1 MSAPGPARRL
11 LRAAGWL
18 LPAALLAAG
27 CGESRPSFLLVVV
40 DALRA
45 DHLGCYGYHRDTS
58 PALDSLAGAGVMW
71 TRAQAQAPWTLPAG
85 ASILSGLSV
94 RSHRVGQTASHLYGM
109 SPEMPT
115 AATLLSA
122 AGYATAGQ
130 VNGYWLGPDFGF
142 HRGFG
147 SFSAYP
153 NGHGRARL
161 AVDEI
166 IDMIGELD
174 PDRPFFAFLHLYD
187 PHSPYHP
194 PSEYGGLWAEDP
206 GGGRFHWD
214 VDHLAGVVRD
224 PENRQRYVNLYDG
237 EIRWT
242 DAQLA
247 RLFAWLRETGRAET
261 TVVIVTA
268 DHGEEFLD
276 HGWVEHSV
284 TLYQEVLHVPLLA
297 AGPGMPRGVVDS
309 TVVGQ
314 IDLLPTMLEMASA
327 EIPRHLEGRPM
338 LPTGSG
344 AGRVMPSSGP
354 TPEHSPSGT
363 VRDRNRVA
371 VRQGDRKLI
380 WDADADS
387 AVMYDLAA
395 DSGEMSPLPPDSG
408 LLREAMRH
416 WATPRAFEPVEV
428 EGPEGE
434 EADMLRDLGY
444 I

>member
-1 MSAPGPARRL
+1 MSLSGFTRRVL
-11 LRAAGWL
+11 LVAGWVF
-18 LPAALLAAG
+18 PAALLAAG
-27 CGESRPSFLLVVV
+27 CGERRPSFLLVVV

-58 PALDSLAGAGVMW
+58 PALDSLASAGVIW
-71 TRAQAQAPWTLPAG
+71 TGAQAQAPWTLPAG
-85 ASILSGLSV
+85 ASILSGLTV
-94 RSHRVGQTASHLYGM
+94 RAHGVRQAASHLYGM
-109 SPEMPT
+109 PPEMPT

-130 VNGYWLGPDFGF
+130 ANGYWLGSDLGF
-142 HRGFG
+142 HRGFRR
-147 SFSAYP
+147 FSAYP
-153 NGHGRARL
+153 NGHGRACL

-166 IDMIGELD
+166 IDMIEELD

-187 PHSPYHP
+187 VHSPYHP
-194 PSEYGGLWAEDP
+194 PSEYGELWAENP
-206 GGGRFHWD
+206 TRGRFHWD
-214 VDHLAGVVRD
+214 ADHLAGVVRD
-224 PENRQRYVNLYDG
+224 PKNRQRYVDLYDG

-242 DAQLA
+242 DQQLA

-261 TVVIVTA
+261 TVVMVTA

-276 HGWVEHSV
+276 HGWIEHSV

-297 AGPGMPRGVVDS
+297 AGPGIPRGAVDS

-314 IDLLPTMLEMASA
+314 IDLVPTMLEMASA
-327 EIPRHLEGRPM
+327 EIPRHLEGRPL
-338 LPTGSG
+338 LPVGSG
-344 AGRVMPSSGP
+344 AGRVMPSSGT
-354 TPEHSPSGT
+354 TPEHRASGSI
-363 VRDRNRVA
+363 RDRNRIA
-371 VRQGDRKLI
+371 VRQGRRKLI

-395 DSGEMSPLPPDSG
+395 DPEEMSPLPPDSG
-408 LLREAMRH
+408 LLREARRH
-416 WATPRAFEPVEV
+416 WATPRAFQPVEV

>member
-1 MSAPGPARRL
+1 MSLPGLARRL
-11 LRAAGWL
+11 LRLTGWV

-27 CGESRPSFLLVVV
+27 CGKSRPSFLLVVV

-58 PALDSLAGAGVMW
+58 PALDSLAGSGVMW
-71 TRAQAQAPWTLPAG
+71 ARAQAQAPWTLPAG

-94 RSHRVGQTASHLYGM
+94 RAHRVGRTASHLYGM
-109 SPEMPT
+109 PPEMPT

-130 VNGYWLGPDFGF
+130 VNGYWLGPELAF
-142 HRGFG
+142 HRGFRR
-147 SFSAYP
+147 FSAYP

-161 AVDEI
+161 AVDEM
-166 IDMIGELD
+166 IDMIEDLD

-187 PHSPYHP
+187 VHSPYHP
-194 PSEYGGLWAEDP
+194 PSEYGGLWAGEP
-206 GGGRFHWD
+206 GSGRFHWD
-214 VDHLAGVVRD
+214 ADHLAGVVRD
-224 PENRQRYVNLYDG
+224 PENRQRYVDLYDG

-247 RLFAWLRETGRAET
+247 RLFGWLRGTGRAET

-276 HGWVEHSV
+276 HGWIEHSV

-297 AGPGMPRGVVDS
+297 AGPGIPPGEVDS

-327 EIPRHLEGRPM
+327 ELPGHLEGRSL
-338 LPTGSG
+338 LPAGSG
-344 AGRVMPSSGP
+344 AGRVIPSSGP
-354 TPEHSPSGT
+354 TPEHMVSGG
-363 VRDRNRVA
+363 VRDRSWIA
-371 VRQGDRKLI
+371 VRKQDLKLI

-395 DSGEMSPLPPDSG
+395 DPGETSPLPPDSG

-416 WATPRAFEPVEV
+416 WATPRAFEPTEV